1 MAFGKLAPFL
11 IFLIAVEFSLM
22 LFIGVNTP
30 ALDLLTL
37 VSNPENWTIDGLIN
51 RIGGVIAAV
60 GVIGILIGTFV
71 GGKTDFLIFGGF
83 TTLFLSY
90 GKVLAQLS
98 ANIAALKD
106 VSTAGTLIAFLIT
119 APIII
124 IYIYTV
130 LKFWRATD

>member
-90 GKVLAQLS
+90 GKVLAQLN

-106 VSTAGTLIAFLIT
+106 VSTAGNLIAFLIT